1 MNLYPDRLVRLVLLL
16 SVMVGL
22 VACKPNPQDDIAL
35 FQSFITENI
44 NKKSADP
51 YISSTVKP
59 GDKMYDYLIR
69 LQHGSVNPEIL
80 RPLIVQ
86 GDTDAMVW
94 YARIK
99 LTSIQKRGEVISLL
113 QKSLLEGNPY
123 AALELSDKGESC
135 AYLGNIK
142 LDQQVAESLGHTSS
156 SEANVCNKNNINLA
170 IEGFQKLAAQGD
182 LRAQYFLLK
191 QQQLDQSK
199 ETRAQYIQEV
209 IRFSQAHYY
218 QPLMDYV
225 NTILVRPQGKDKYEA
240 KTPEQYELAINL
252 LTIASNNNYI
262 PALKRRL
269 EVDVDEEKFNQLMEQ
284 LTRLGSTFEIYENY
298 FNSLDEYERYYHSTL
313 FKRLTGDNKLSSSY
327 KATDKE
333 ENIVSEKI
341 EKIISSMTPMV
352 YIDGFTSRDDWVD

>member
-1 MNLYPDRLVRLVLLL
+1 MTLYLNRLVRLVLLL

-35 FQSFITENI
+35 FQPFITENV

-59 GDKMYDYLIR
+59 GDKMYEILVNI
-69 LQHGSVNPEIL
+69 QHGDTKSAYEKLMILVDKNDYEAQFWVAKMIYQASV
-80 RPLIVQ
+80 
-86 GDTDAMVW
+86 
-94 YARIK
+94 K
-99 LTSIQKRGEVISLL
+99 SIPRAINLYELSANQ
-113 QKSLLEGNPY
+113 GNPY
-123 AALELSDKGESC
+123 AYYELSPLGKGC
-135 AYLGNIK
+135 LAYFGKKTCTEDNFTK
-142 LDQQVAESLGHTSS
+142 
-156 SEANVCNKNNINLA
+156 A
-170 IEGFQKLAAQGD
+170 IELFKRLAKQGD

-298 FNSLDEYERYYHSTL
+298 FNSLDEYERYYNSTL

-333 ENIVSEKI
+333 ESIVSEKI
-341 EKIISSMTPMV
+341 EKIISYMTPMV

>member
-1 MNLYPDRLVRLVLLL
+1 MKLYPNRLVRLVLLL

-35 FQSFITENI
+35 FQPFITENI

-59 GDKMYDYLIR
+59 GDKMYDILVNI
-69 LQHGSVNPEIL
+69 QHGRHDSASNKL
-80 RPLIVQ
+80 QALI
-86 GDTDAMVW
+86 DENDSDAMVW
-94 YARIK
+94 YAK
-99 LTSIQKRGEVISLL
+99 LIYRSSINNRPKALSLY
-113 QKSLLEGNPY
+113 QTAMEDDNPY
-123 AALELSDKGESC
+123 AYIMLSPGLISSGCARYFGE
-135 AYLGNIK
+135 
-142 LDQQVAESLGHTSS
+142 
-156 SEANVCNKNNINLA
+156 KNCTQEHFNRA
-170 IEGFQKLAAQGD
+170 IELFKPLAAQGD

-191 QQQLDQSK
+191 QQELEQSK
-199 ETRAQYIQEV
+199 DTRVQYIQEV

-225 NTILVRPQGKDKYEA
+225 NTILIRPQGKVKYEA

-298 FNSLDEYERYYHSTL
+298 FNSLDEYERYYHSML

-352 YIDGFTSRDDWVD
+352 YIDGFTSRNDWVD

>member
-1 MNLYPDRLVRLVLLL
+1 MKLYLNRLVRLVLLL

-44 NKKSADP
+44 NKKSDDP

-59 GDKMYDYLIR
+59 GDKMYDILVNI
-69 LQHGSVNPEIL
+69 QHGSIDSEVL
-80 RPLIVQ
+80 RPLISH

-94 YARIK
+94 YARIN
-99 LTSIQKRGEVISLL
+99 LYSIQKRGEVVSLL
-113 QKSLLEGNPY
+113 KKSLLEGNPY
-123 AALELSDKGESC
+123 AALELSEKGESC
-135 AYLGNIK
+135 AYLGNVT
-142 LDQQVAESLGHTSS
+142 LDQQVAESIGNKSP
-156 SEANVCNKNNINLA
+156 SEANICNENNMNLA
-170 IEGFQKLAAQGD
+170 IKGFQQLAEQGD

-209 IRFSQAHYY
+209 IRFAQAHYY

-240 KTPEQYELAINL
+240 KTPEQYQLAIQL
-252 LTIASNNNYI
+252 LTIAANNNYI

-269 EVDVDEEKFNQLMEQ
+269 EVDVDEETFNQFMEQ

-298 FNSLDEYERYYHSTL
+298 FNSLDEYERYYYSML

-327 KATDKE
+327 TPTDE
-333 ENIVSEKI
+333 ELSVISEKI
-341 EKIISSMTPMV
+341 EKTINSMSPMV